1 MRKFIF
7 KIIGFTIPMVIFFIL
22 GLFLPATP
30 RASKSLLF
38 GALKKDSRLK
48 STPSPRIIFI
58 GGSNLSFGLNSQ
70 TIKDELNLNPINT
83 AIHVNI
89 GLNYMLSNT
98 IQYVKRKDIIILV
111 PEYEHFYWDYN
122 RGTQHL
128 FRTIFD
134 VNPSKIRLLNQIQML
149 NIVKYI
155 PKYTVSKF
163 KSTEYIN
170 VKENMVYGVN
180 SFNQYGD
187 TYTHWELGRKKFKP
201 YSKIRGEFNQS
212 VMERIKEFQAE
223 IEKRNA
229 TLLISF
235 PGLQDASYFNM
246 TEQIKKVEAEYIKN
260 GLIVL
265 GSSKRYMIPDK
276 MMFNT
281 PYHLNKNGVDYRTSL
296 LIEDFQK
303 YKRQYAIC
311 DICIDK

>member
-111 PEYEHFYWDYN
+111 PEYEHFY
-122 RGTQHL
+122 
-128 FRTIFD
+128 
-134 VNPSKIRLLNQIQML
+134 
-149 NIVKYI
+149 
-155 PKYTVSKF
+155 
-163 KSTEYIN
+163 
-170 VKENMVYGVN
+170 
-180 SFNQYGD
+180 
-187 TYTHWELGRKKFKP
+187 
-201 YSKIRGEFNQS
+201 
-212 VMERIKEFQAE
+212 
-223 IEKRNA
+223 
-229 TLLISF
+229 
-235 PGLQDASYFNM
+235 
-246 TEQIKKVEAEYIKN
+246 
-260 GLIVL
+260 
-265 GSSKRYMIPDK
+265 
-276 MMFNT
+276 
-281 PYHLNKNGVDYRTSL
+281 
-296 LIEDFQK
+296 
-303 YKRQYAIC
+303 
-311 DICIDK
+311 